1 MIAALDTGALRELI
15 WAAPLAVLAV
25 TVAWG
30 MVVHGATRAAE
41 ASRDGRG
48 RTAGL
53 YAVEAL
59 AGAVLFAGAIVVGL
73 LIMTTKS

>member
-1 MIAALDTGALRELI
+1 MIAALDSDALRQLV

-30 MVVHGATRAAE
+30 MVVHGATRVAE
-41 ASRDGRG
+41 ASREGRA
-48 RTAGL
+48 RAAAL

-59 AGAVLFAGAIVVGL
+59 TGAVLFAAAIVIGL

>member
-1 MIAALDTGALRELI
+1 MIAALDTDALRQLV

-41 ASRDGRG
+41 ASRDGR
-48 RTAGL
+48 RRAVAL
-53 YAVEAL
+53 YAVEGL
-59 AGAVLFAGAIVVGL
+59 AGAVLFAAAIVVGL